1 MRDEMYRWLNG
12 LGSVFRHPLPGSTNY
27 LNAYDR
33 NGNLVRARNR
43 SRGKVEQE
51 KEEDEDELDK
61 DEEVGE
67 DGEVV
72 PKKTQKI
79 KQVKIKEAKDG
90 PPLPKEGSEDLMPF
104 PMNRQFRSQHVLSE
118 ELKDA
123 IYERVMVEGK
133 SVRTVSAALGVEM
146 SRVGAVVRLKAVEK
160 EWEKQGKPIA
170 FSYAKA
176 VLGMLPTT
184 PYIPHDPVSHE
195 SINDLPVHRATEIQI
210 FHPVSESRHFTRRDA
225 GKVFDRE
232 LKPAED
238 RVPHTELVQL
248 QKWAHEGKIEE
259 ERIQLQRKKDAK
271 DVESRK
277 VFERKRREKEARDVK
292 KVETERSMYRFQDIR
307 VESVGYTGRGKEGVG
322 ARYGIAH
329 QDRKKGQIKIPTSVR

>member
-1 MRDEMYRWLNG
+1 MHSFFGKNIPNIHDEKNNSISLEDFHRGYKN
-12 LGSVFRHPLPGSTNY
+12 NY
-27 LNAYDR
+27 NSLILHTFCLYDNNRLICAY
-33 NGNLVRARNR
+33 
-43 SRGKVEQE
+43 KTM
-51 KEEDEDELDK
+51 
-61 DEEVGE
+61 
-67 DGEVV
+67 
-72 PKKTQKI
+72 PKLILQT
-79 KQVKIKEAKDG
+79 
-90 PPLPKEGSEDLMPF
+90 
-104 PMNRQFRSQHVLSE
+104 
-118 ELKDA
+118 
-123 IYERVMVEGK
+123 
-133 SVRTVSAALGVEM
+133 
-146 SRVGAVVRLKAVEK
+146 
-160 EWEKQGKPIA
+160 QGKPIA